1 MCQSTQQ
8 SLRPLECARAGN
20 LQVASRPADP
30 TSPSASPGWAG
41 RALSFITLMARG
53 ALAGVWFWAGWA
65 KILDPVASAES
76 VRAHRILSEAQI
88 SSFVY
93 GLPALE
99 LVLAAL
105 LWAGL
110 SIRLAA
116 VMSALLL
123 LAFLATIVVAWGSGR
138 SIGCGCFGH
147 GGEIDATDAHYLQEV
162 LRDVGLLFLCA
173 WLTKWPASNFSVD
186 ADLR

>member
-1 MCQSTQQ
+1 M
-8 SLRPLECARAGN
+8 
-20 LQVASRPADP
+20 
-30 TSPSASPGWAG
+30 
-41 RALSFITLMARG
+41 SFITLMARG